1 MSELITFVV
10 AGLTA
15 GAVYALAAVG
25 LVLTYRTSGVLN
37 FAHGAIAAVSAYAFY
52 ALNVEHG
59 VPWPVAAASAV
70 LGVGVG
76 LGLLMELLARR
87 LQTASLALQVAS
99 TVGILLTIASVITL
113 IYGTTEVRQVP
124 VFLPHGTLTVGGA
137 RVPWSDITTL
147 MVAAVV
153 TVALSVALR
162 RSRLGIACRAVVDDA
177 ELLDCVGLN
186 PVAVRRVAWIVGT
199 TLAALS
205 GVLFA
210 PLLPLDPVQL
220 TLLVVSAFGAA
231 AIGAFRS
238 LPLTFGGGLAIG
250 VLASLATKYFTTGLL
265 AGTSASMPFLVL
277 FLVLLLSP
285 KRLLTGTGAQDR
297 VAERSTWRAPLRVQA
312 PFGVVVLVLLS
323 LVPNFAGIHLT
334 DWTTTLATTIVFL
347 SLSLLVRTSGQVSLC
362 HVAFMAIG
370 AAAFAHL
377 VVDHRVPW
385 LLALILAGLIAVPI
399 GAVLAV
405 PAIRLSG
412 LYLAL
417 ATFGFGI
424 LVQYMFYAQS
434 YMFGASGSGVSEP
447 MPKFAGLDTGRGYYY
462 LVLAIVVVCVLG
474 VGAIER
480 GRLGRL
486 LQAMAHSTTTLESTG
501 TAVKITRVLV
511 FCISA
516 FLAAAGGALAA
527 VSQGNAS
534 ADSYPPL
541 FSLTYLTV
549 IVIITLG
556 YPWNAILAAAS
567 LTLIPA
573 YITGFT
579 VTTVLQ
585 LLFGVSAV
593 LIVLIP
599 QRTPRLIQ
607 VLRTEIDRR
616 WASRARP
623 GPTASRVSVTTAAR
637 VAPRAA
643 GKGLEVSGLRVRF
656 GGLTAVDD
664 VTLSAPVG
672 RITGLI
678 GPNGAGKTTT
688 FNACSGLVRSAAGDV
703 RLHGRNVSRLGPD
716 ARARRGLGRTFQR
729 MVLFDSLT
737 TRENVALGCE
747 GAMAG
752 RNPVRHLVVRGGDR
766 AAVRMATQDA
776 IDLCNLG
783 EVADRRVATLS
794 TGQRRLVDLARSL
807 AGAARVL
814 LLDEPSSG
822 LDQVETER
830 LSMILRRTV
839 DERGVGIL
847 LVEHDLSMVLGVC
860 EYIYV
865 LDFGRLIFEGT
876 PSEVMASSLVHAAY
890 LGDQDLERELDET
903 MSAQESA

>member
-10 AGLTA
+10 AGLAA
-15 GAVYALAAVG
+15 GAVYALAAIG
-25 LVLTYRTSGVLN
+25 LVLTYRTSGILN
-37 FAHGAIAAVSAYAFY
+37 FAQGAMAAVSAYAFY

-59 VPWPVAAASAV
+59 VPWPVAAAIAV

-87 LQTASLALQVAS
+87 LQTAPLALQVAS
-99 TVGILLTIASVITL
+99 TVGILLAIASVITL

-124 VFLPHGTLTVGGA
+124 VFLPNGTLTVGGA
-137 RVPWSDITTL
+137 PVPWSDITIL
-147 MVAAVV
+147 VVAAVV

-231 AIGAFRS
+231 AIGGFRS

-277 FLVLLLSP
+277 FLVLLLAP
-285 KRLLTGTGAQDR
+285 KRLFTRPGTQDR
-297 VAERSTWRAPLRVQA
+297 VAEPSTWRAPLRVQA
-312 PFGVVVLVLLS
+312 PLGVLVIVLLS
-323 LVPNFAGIHLT
+323 LVPNFVGIHLT
-334 DWTTTLATTIVFL
+334 DWTTALATTIVFL

-377 VVDHRVPW
+377 VVDGVPW
-385 LLALILAGLIAVPI
+385 LLALILAGLIAVPV
-399 GAVLAV
+399 GAVLAI

-434 YMFGASGSGVSEP
+434 YMFGASGSGISEP
-447 MPKFAGLDTGRGYYY
+447 MPNVAGLDSGRGYYY

-486 LQAMAHSTTTLESTG
+486 LRAMAHSTTTLESTG

-534 ADSYPPL
+534 PDSYPPL
-541 FSLTYLTV
+541 LSLTFLTV

-556 YPWNAILAAAS
+556 YPWNAILAAGS

-573 YITGFT
+573 YFTGFT

-593 LIVLIP
+593 VFVFIP

-607 VLRTEIDRR
+607 DLHTEIDRR
-616 WASRARP
+616 WPSRARP
-623 GPTASRVSVTTAAR
+623 GPAASRVSATTAAR
-637 VAPRAA
+637 VAPLAA

-656 GGLTAVDD
+656 GGLTAVDG

-688 FNACSGLVRSAAGDV
+688 FNACSGLVRPAAGDV
-703 RLHGRNVSRLGPD
+703 RLDGRNVSRLGPD

-737 TRENVALGCE
+737 ARENVATGCE
-747 GAMAG
+747 GAMAD
-752 RNPVRHLVVRGGDR
+752 RNPVRHLVSRGGDR
-766 AAVRMATQDA
+766 AAVRLATQHA

-783 EVADRRVATLS
+783 EIAERRVAALS
-794 TGQRRLVDLARSL
+794 TATASPCRPGPVSGRGSPRS
-807 AGAARVL
+807 ATG
-814 LLDEPSSG
+814 
-822 LDQVETER
+822 
-830 LSMILRRTV
+830 
-839 DERGVGIL
+839 
-847 LVEHDLSMVLGVC
+847 
-860 EYIYV
+860 
-865 LDFGRLIFEGT
+865 
-876 PSEVMASSLVHAAY
+876 
-890 LGDQDLERELDET
+890 
-903 MSAQESA
+903 